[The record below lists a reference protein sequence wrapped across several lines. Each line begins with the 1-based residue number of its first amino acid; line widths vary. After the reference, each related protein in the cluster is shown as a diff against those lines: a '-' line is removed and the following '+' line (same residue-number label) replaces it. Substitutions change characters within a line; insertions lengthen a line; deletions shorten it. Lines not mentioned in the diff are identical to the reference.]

1 MAIGIVSDKEFNDE
15 VNKSGNRIAPPTSPT
30 GVIVDKTPVG
40 RGSNKEVPESL
51 RKVIGDTAITDGRQ
65 EALNLAE
72 KFGISESS
80 VSAYSHGNTSTA
92 TYNEPSDNL
101 AKHINK
107 TKQRIIKKATNRL
120 FYALDGITASKLQEA
135 DLKTASA
142 VAKDMAAIVKDM
154 TPVETK
160 QEESKSPT
168 FVFYSPQQRKEES
181 FDVVVV
187 PE

>member
-1 MAIGIVSDKEFNDE
+1 MAIGIVSDDEFLKESSKISSTE
-15 VNKSGNRIAPPTSPT
+15 KVVEA
-30 GVIVDKTPVG
+30 VIVDKVSLG
-40 RGSNKEVPESL
+40 RGNNKEVPESL
-51 RKVIGDTAITDGRQ
+51 RKIIADEVIVNGRSG
-65 EALNLAE
+65 ALDLAE
-72 KFGISESS
+72 KFGISPSS
-80 VSAYSHGNTSTA
+80 VSAYANGATSTA
-92 TYNEPSDNL
+92 TYNEGDEKLTN
-101 AKHINK
+101 HINK

-135 DLKTASA
+135 DLKTASS